1 VSEARWACGV
11 AYESS
16 SSRRRRMND
25 VTIRVIV
32 VCSMI
37 AAIFIALI
45 IAIAYILTHKRDR

>member
-1 VSEARWACGV
+1 
-11 AYESS
+11 
-16 SSRRRRMND
+16 MND